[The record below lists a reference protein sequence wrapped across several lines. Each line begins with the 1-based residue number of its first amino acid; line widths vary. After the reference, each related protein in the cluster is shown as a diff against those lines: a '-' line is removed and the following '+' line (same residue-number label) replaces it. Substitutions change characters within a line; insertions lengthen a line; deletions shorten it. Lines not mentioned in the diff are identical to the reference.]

1 MLIKDIMNLLVLEI
15 IFSFSLFIGILYIV
29 LSIQDYLYRKR
40 VLKFEK
46 ELDLQLKMKE

>member
-29 LSIQDYLYRKR
+29 LSIQEYLNKRKI
-40 VLKFEK
+40 KDK
-46 ELDLQLKMKE
+46 ELRKEVNS

>member
-29 LSIQDYLYRKR
+29 LSIQEYLHKRKIKDKKLR
-40 VLKFEK
+40 K
-46 ELDLQLKMKE
+46 EVNS

>member
-29 LSIQDYLYRKR
+29 LSIQDYLYKRKI
-40 VLKFEK
+40 KDK
-46 ELDLQLKMKE
+46 ELRKEVNS